1 MGVLSTPTY
10 EPSPITASPGA
21 SFILASNSTPPPP
34 PPPVP
39 SQATTGSSNGTIQVY
54 TILAIV
60 IGLGG
65 CQHICFHI
73 SLWNDKIPIPTLPSG
88 LRHPHI
94 SGLIRIPAPL
104 LPPTQRPASDLT
116 TTTSMDTYQY
126 PYDSPN
132 RESCPITLDLSPPI
146 QVMIFTITIA
156 I

>member
-10 EPSPITASPGA
+10 EPGLVTVSLRA
-21 SFILASNSTPPPP
+21 SFVLASNSPPPP
-34 PPPVP
+34 PPIP
-39 SQATTGSSNGTIQVY
+39 SQATAGSSNGTIQLH

-65 CQHICFHI
+65 CQHVCFHI

-94 SGLIRIPAPL
+94 SSLIYVSAPL
-104 LPPTQRPASDLT
+104 LPPTQRRASDLT
-116 TTTSMDTYQY
+116 TTTTMDTYQY

-132 RESCPITLDLSPPI
+132 RVSRSMTFNLFSPI
-146 QVMIFTITIA
+146 QVVIFTTTITI
-156 I
+156 